1 MSKINQMKRDV
12 EKDINDIKEIL
23 KDRDSNAL
31 LDIHK
36 YMDSKYQSKI
46 KTWGYSQYGWSD
58 KLGFDYDF
66 IGTEGLVD
74 NLKNMIGKLEGYKRD
89 IELDVYRMMNGSSNK
104 NINVYN
110 MNNNTNNN
118 NNVNSNSI
126 DFSVLEEHITNN
138 ETMTE
143 AQTKEALNYLK
154 ELQTIFESK
163 ESRKNKWEKAKK
175 IVGWLLDKGV
185 DVAISY
191 LPAIVSMITK

>member
-23 KDRDSNAL
+23 KNKDFNAL

-66 IGTEGLVD
+66 IGTEGLID
-74 NLKNMIGKLEGYKRD
+74 NLKNMIGKLEGYKCD
-89 IELDVYRMMNGSSNK
+89 IDLDVYRMMNGSSNK

-110 MNNNTNNN
+110 MNNNTNS
-118 NNVNSNSI
+118 NSNINSNYI
-126 DFSVLEEHITNN
+126 DFSVLEERITNN

-143 AQTKEALNYLK
+143 AQTKEALIYLK

-163 ESRKNKWEKAKK
+163 ESRKNKWESAKK

>member
-1 MSKINQMKRDV
+1 MSKINQMKRDI
-12 EKDINDIKEIL
+12 EKDINDIKGIL

-89 IELDVYRMMNGSSNK
+89 IELDVYRMMNGSSSK

-118 NNVNSNSI
+118 SNVNSNSI

>member
-12 EKDINDIKEIL
+12 DKDISDIKKVL
-23 KDRDSNAL
+23 NNKDFNAL
-31 LDIHK
+31 LEVHQ

-58 KLGFDYDF
+58 KLGFDYTF
-66 IGTEGLVD
+66 MGTEALID

-89 IELDVYRMMNGSSNK
+89 IELDVYKIMNGSSSR

-110 MNNNTNNN
+110 TNTNTNTNNN
-118 NNVNSNSI
+118 INNNKV
-126 DFSVLEEHITNN
+126 DFSALEKHIINN
-138 ETMTE
+138 ETMTDE
-143 AQTKEALNYLK
+143 QTKEALLYLK

-191 LPAIVSMITK
+191 LPAIVSMISK

>member
-12 EKDINDIKEIL
+12 DKDISDIKEAL
-23 KDRDSNAL
+23 NNKDFNAL
-31 LDIHK
+31 LEVHQ

-46 KTWGYSQYGWSD
+46 KTCGYSQYGWSD
-58 KLGFDYDF
+58 KLGFDYTF
-66 IGTEGLVD
+66 MGTEALID

-89 IELDVYRMMNGSSNK
+89 IELDVYKIMNGSSSR

-110 MNNNTNNN
+110 TNTNTNTNNN
-118 NNVNSNSI
+118 INNNKV
-126 DFSVLEEHITNN
+126 DFSALEKHIINN
-138 ETMTE
+138 ETMTDE
-143 AQTKEALNYLK
+143 QTKEALLYLK

-191 LPAIVSMITK
+191 LPAIVSMISK

>member
-12 EKDINDIKEIL
+12 DKDISDIKEVL
-23 KDRDSNAL
+23 NNKDFNAL
-31 LDIHK
+31 LEVHQ

-46 KTWGYSQYGWSD
+46 KTWGYSQYWWSD
-58 KLGFDYDF
+58 KLGFDYTF
-66 IGTEGLVD
+66 MRTEELID

-89 IELDVYRMMNGSSNK
+89 IELDVYKIMNGSSNR

-110 MNNNTNNN
+110 TNTNTNTNNN
-118 NNVNSNSI
+118 INNNKV
-126 DFSVLEEHITNN
+126 DFSALEKHIINN
-138 ETMTE
+138 ETMTDE
-143 AQTKEALNYLK
+143 QTKEALLYLK

-191 LPAIVSMITK
+191 LPAIVSMISK

>member
-1 MSKINQMKRDV
+1 MSKINQIKRDV

-23 KDRDSNAL
+23 ETENFNTL

-46 KTWGYSQYGWSD
+46 KTWGYSQCGWSD
-58 KLGFDYDF
+58 KLGFNYDF
-66 IGTEGLVD
+66 IGTEGLIN

-89 IELDVYRMMNGSSNK
+89 IELDVYKMINGSISK

-110 MNNNTNNN
+110 TNNNTNNN
-118 NNVNSNSI
+118 NNNNI
-126 DFSVLEEHITNN
+126 DFSVLEKHITNN
-138 ETMTE
+138 EMMTDE
-143 AQTKEALNYLK
+143 QTEEALAYLK

-191 LPAIVSMITK
+191 LPAIVSMISK